1 MMSGV
6 SMQTSIL
13 ATRKFFVFALLLIFS
28 WRVAEAANYIFP
40 GAFPPGCSGSGGV
53 YTCTAGSLNYGDTV
67 SIASPKPATI
77 TINGDFTTNNSTINA
92 SGSASDLNLVVTGVL
107 TSNYAA
113 VINANVTAGAVWDA
127 DGQAVFG
134 GSITTSTGYVDLWYR
149 TQVTGSIKSTSGYIS
164 LGQEQ
169 DIGGSITSTS
179 GKVTVGYLS
188 RVRGSVSTSG
198 AVTLAQQA
206 RVDGSVTGS
215 FGNLDIGYGALVN
228 GSVTTSSG
236 AISLAQASEVKACVK
251 STGSAAI
258 TLGYQS
264 KASSVCCG
272 SSCSTSCV
280 INNST
285 YAMPS
290 KCAVTPVSLTPLVD
304 YRMDEPSWSGTA
316 NEVTDSQGGY
326 HGTAATLT
334 GTRPTTAATVSVVA
348 GSPGTCGYG
357 VFNRTNKNYV
367 ALSSSFPNL
376 GATGDAF
383 TIAAWIKTANNTSPN
398 QRIFIDDE
406 NNSGGYGFSL
416 ADGGT
421 GKVRFFTRG
430 TPTALSLDT
439 ANVVA
444 NNTWYFVAAV
454 ADVPN
459 KIKRI
464 YVFNTA
470 GTLLANVSMTWTE
483 SSFGSDSGIASIGG
497 ETNAAGENNNNFAF
511 AGNIDELRIF
521 QNALS
526 QTDIQTLMS
535 RTRSCT
541 VVSPVLLNPVDFNCV
556 EAGQSE
562 LTGHIYGKLA
572 GTQFALDVVAL
583 QDGNSDGIAEG
594 ALTTYAS
601 DVTRNVTVEL
611 VDGSGSTACRY
622 RTALSPAISQTLS
635 FTKASQPSEQGRK
648 SSAGFTVAK
657 AYANLRCRVTD
668 ATNSPSVVGCSAD
681 SFSVRPAAFN
691 VSASADG
698 SSAIKTGTSFTMTAA
713 SGVAGYGGSPKL
725 DSSKLNAHSGAVRS
739 GTLTGTFDYAE
750 PATGTARGTDFIYS
764 EVGYF
769 NLSAQGVYDDNFTEV
784 DAVNNDC
791 VNSFANTVVGG
802 KFGCKFGNTATTSN
816 FGRFI
821 PDHFDVTL
829 NTPLFAPACG
839 SFSYVGQPIKY
850 TTNPVAN
857 ISAKNADDV
866 TTQNYTGSY
875 WKVSPSHAT
884 YGIRPNYSE
893 AGNGLTVL
901 NSSSPVAVDTG
912 NGSGMLTFA
921 DTSSN
926 ILGIIRGNPLA
937 PFNAEIAMS
946 FSLQDTDAV
955 QVAHINGVAGN
966 NPVKFGA
973 ASAGN
978 GIAFSGG
985 NKTQRWGRLTLSNAH
1000 GSELTALPMPLFS
1013 EYFNGTAF
1021 VVNTADNCTSL
1032 SLSTQ
1037 LKLSNSNTSGG
1048 ALQAGST
1055 AMTITLGTSTATLA
1069 NTPLLAGNGGLSFSA
1084 PGAGNTGYI
1093 DVSADLSILP
1103 WLLFDWDH
1111 DGVHDDA
1118 PTAKAT
1124 FGIYKGN
1131 SRQIYLR
1138 EVY

>member
-1 MMSGV
+1 MKDFRNSERDGGV
-6 SMQTSIL
+6 SAFLAHCDSTGASCIQIASSAINRSPWATTGSWVQKTATFTIPSSFTIPAGRYLALKLIVNNTSDDDMW
-13 ATRKFFVFALLLIFS
+13 FAYDTTSYPSRLEGLVPVVTGIDRVSASPTTAGSNVSWSVTFDKGVTGVDTTDFS
-28 WRVAEAANYIFP
+28 LVPSGGVTGASISSVIGSGTSWTVTANTGLGSGSLGLNLVDNDTIKDSTNTVL
-40 GAFPPGCSGSGGV
+40 GGSGSGNGNFTGQV
-53 YTCTAGSLNYGDTV
+53 YTVPSTLL
-67 SIASPKPATI
+67 PQL
-77 TINGDFTTNNSTINA
+77 DF
-92 SGSASDLNLVVTGVL
+92 
-107 TSNYAA
+107 Y
-113 VINANVTAGAVWDA
+113 
-127 DGQAVFG
+127 
-134 GSITTSTGYVDLWYR
+134 
-149 TQVTGSIKSTSGYIS
+149 
-164 LGQEQ
+164 
-169 DIGGSITSTS
+169 
-179 GKVTVGYLS
+179 
-188 RVRGSVSTSG
+188 
-198 AVTLAQQA
+198 
-206 RVDGSVTGS
+206 
-215 FGNLDIGYGALVN
+215 
-228 GSVTTSSG
+228 
-236 AISLAQASEVKACVK
+236 
-251 STGSAAI
+251 
-258 TLGYQS
+258 
-264 KASSVCCG
+264 
-272 SSCSTSCV
+272 
-280 INNST
+280 
-285 YAMPS
+285 
-290 KCAVTPVSLTPLVD
+290 
-304 YRMDEPSWSGTA
+304 MDEASWNGTA
-316 NEVTDSQGGY
+316 NEVIDSGSGY
-326 HGTAATLT
+326 HGTAATLA
-334 GTRPTTAATVSVVA
+334 GSKPSTANTLPARA

-383 TIAAWIKTANNTSPN
+383 TIAAWIKTTNNTSPN

-430 TPTALSLDT
+430 TPSALSLDT
-439 ANVVA
+439 ANVIA

-483 SSFGSDSGIASIGG
+483 TSFGSDSGIASIGG
-497 ETNAAGENNNNFAF
+497 ETNAAGENNNNFGF

-572 GTQFALDVVAL
+572 GTPFALDVVAL
-583 QDGNSDGIAEG
+583 KDGNSDGIAEG

-622 RTALSPAISQTLS
+622 RSALSPAISQTLS

-713 SGVAGYGGSPKL
+713 SGVVGYDGSPKL
-725 DSSKLNAHSGAVRS
+725 DPSKLNAHSGAVRS
-739 GTLTGTFDYAE
+739 GTLTGTFDYADH
-750 PATGTARGTDFIYS
+750 ATGTARGTDFIYS

-791 VNSFANTVVGG
+791 ANSFANTVVGG

-850 TTNPVAN
+850 TTNPVAT

-875 WKVSPSHAT
+875 WKISPSHAT
-884 YGIRPNYSE
+884 YGITPSYSE
-893 AGNGLTVL
+893 AGNALTVL
-901 NSSSPVAVDTG
+901 NSSSPVATDTG
-912 NGSGMLTFA
+912 NGSGTLTFA

-926 ILGIIRGNPLA
+926 ILGVTRGNPLA

-1021 VVNTADNCTSL
+1021 VTNTADNCTNL
-1032 SLSTQ
+1032 SLSSQ
-1037 LKLSNSNTSGG
+1037 IKLSNAATSNG
-1048 ALQAGST
+1048 ALKAGNT
-1055 AMTITLGTSTATLA
+1055 AMTILPSGTSSATLA
-1069 NTPLLAGNGGLSFSA
+1069 NTPLLAGIAGLSFSA

-1093 DVSADLSILP
+1093 DVSADLSSLP

-1111 DGVHDDA
+1111 DGGHDDA